1 MQRGTRLKFSHLERK
16 SLINRGYI
24 IWPKRELFLAGPTRK
39 ILGGQDGSILPAM
52 QLIRAQESLHLASS
66 RILLY
71 NEISFLSPILGPIP
85 PKTGQVFGETRI
97 SSTDLCLRFSKLS
110 SRTCL
115 CLACYVHAKI
125 QSRDL
130 FHEPSRDDTR
140 SQIQQRLPYV
150 HCAPCPLCCNSC
162 IRGI

>member
-1 MQRGTRLKFSHLERK
+1 MVKKRTFSRGTNAE
-16 SLINRGYI
+16 N
-24 IWPKRELFLAGPTRK
+24 PEM
-39 ILGGQDGSILPAM
+39 GSSC
-52 QLIRAQESLHLASS
+52 QLCSYVIRAQEPLHLASS

-71 NEISFLSPILGPIP
+71 NESSFLNLGGPIP
-85 PKTGQVFGETRI
+85 RKTGWVFGKTRI

-115 CLACYVHAKI
+115 CLVGYVHAKI

-130 FHEPSRDDTR
+130 FHESSRDDTR

-150 HCAPCPLCCNSC
+150 HCAPCPPCCNSWTQ
-162 IRGI
+162 R